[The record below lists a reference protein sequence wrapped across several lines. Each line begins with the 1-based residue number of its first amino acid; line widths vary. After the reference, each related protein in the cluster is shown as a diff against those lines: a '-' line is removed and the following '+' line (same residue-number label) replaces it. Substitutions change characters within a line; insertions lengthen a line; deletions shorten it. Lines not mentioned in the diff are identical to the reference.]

1 MDWKQLIASVI
12 GDLAWPIVVLV
23 IAFALRHHIAGLL
36 PNLKW
41 LKYKDFEA
49 AFGEQLAE
57 AEKEV
62 PEHERSVSV
71 SADDEAN
78 RYLQLAEMSANAAV
92 MEAWLP
98 VERALRDV
106 ARLHGYDGTQGRSA
120 LYFIKIL
127 GRKKILS
134 PRLVSLLRDLRG
146 LRNAAAH
153 AVDEREISTEQ
164 ALRFKEL
171 ANYVRKELEIVS
183 GTAHD

>member
-1 MDWKQLIASVI
+1 MDWKQLIASIV

-23 IAFALRHHIAGLL
+23 IAFVLRRHIAGLL

-49 AFGEQLAE
+49 AFGEQLTQ

-62 PEHERSVSV
+62 PEHELLASVSV
-71 SADDEAN
+71 GDEAH
-78 RYLQLAEMSANAAV
+78 RYHRLAEMSPNAAV

-98 VERALRDV
+98 VETALTNV
-106 ARLHGYDGTQGRSA
+106 ARHHGYEVTRGRSA
-120 LYFIKIL
+120 LYFIKNL
-127 GRKKILS
+127 GSKDILS
-134 PRLVSLLRDLRG
+134 PPLISLLRDLRG

-153 AVDEREISTEQ
+153 AIDEREISTDQ

-171 ANYVRKELEIVS
+171 ADYVRKELEKIAA
-183 GTAHD
+183 TAHG

>member
-1 MDWKQLIASVI
+1 MDWKQLIASII
-12 GDLAWPIVVLV
+12 GDLAWPIVALV
-23 IAFALRHHIAGLL
+23 IAFSLRHHIAGLL

-62 PEHERSVSV
+62 PKHERLTLVG
-71 SADDEAN
+71 ADDEAH
-78 RYLQLAEMSANAAV
+78 RYHRLAEMSPNAAV

-98 VERALRDV
+98 VESALRDV
-106 ARLHGYDGTQGRSA
+106 ARHHGYEVTRGRSA
-120 LYFIKIL
+120 LNFIKNL
-127 GRKKILS
+127 GSKKILS

-153 AVDEREISTEQ
+153 AVDEREISTDQ

-171 ANYVRKELEIVS
+171 ADYVRKELEKIT
-183 GTAHD
+183 GAAHG